1 MAWTIEYAESARK
14 PLRKMDQET
23 RSRIRTFLEER
34 VAGSDDPRATGKAL
48 KGPLATLWRY
58 RVGDWRIIC
67 RIEDGR
73 LVVLVLEI
81 GHRREVYRS

>member
-1 MAWTIEYAESARK
+1 MAWTIEYAEGARK
-14 PLRKMDQET
+14 PLRKMDKET
-23 RSRIRTFLEER
+23 RSRIRIFLEER
-34 VAGSDDPRATGKAL
+34 IAGSDDPRTTGKAL